1 MQPRDLKTPHDA
13 VLWLDRE
20 LEGVEQQL
28 LDKQVYSGRL
38 PDSYDFSATLRILRA
53 IGGNFLGEPDEPT
66 RLIGFIPER
75 GAVYSDLKRMLVS
88 QKANLTG
95 VPAGFTLTN
104 ISYSYRGQD
113 ADAPDSVLAYFHAV
127 KLCRLLTELADYA
140 THGDLCLHFLVRP
153 EARFAISL
161 EYGSEDLRVLPELD
175 SFRAE
180 YIDEDFHRAEKHAI
194 ARDALAELAS
204 GSGELTIRQLVQG
217 FSNYV
222 RNVRASYALLLSKF
236 TAASVAK
243 EIAKQNLD
251 DSLRLNKS
259 FSDIQNQLLAL
270 PAALLVA
277 GASIAY
283 DAPFKNISVL
293 IGISIFV
300 ALMWMLIA
308 NQENSVSAI
317 GREIEVRKAEL
328 AAQPDVVSEPHRQA
342 FRDLHARVD
351 HQLNVLVAVRI
362 AVAIVFLSVVYMAV
376 DGLSSG
382 AVTSSVLTFARAT
395 QSLLGPTGL

>member
-13 VLWLDRE
+13 VLWLRKE
-20 LEGVEQQL
+20 LEEVGQHPLDSQL
-28 LDKQVYSGRL
+28 SSGRL
-38 PDSYDFSATLRILRA
+38 PDSYSFSATLQSLNA
-53 IGGNFLGEPDEPT
+53 LGGTFLVEADESSRKINFS
-66 RLIGFIPER
+66 PER

-95 VPAGFTLTN
+95 APAAFTLTN
-104 ISYSYRGQD
+104 IGYSYRGLD
-113 ADAPDSVLAYFHAV
+113 VDVPDSVLAYFHAV
-127 KLCRLLTELADYA
+127 KLCRLLSELADYP
-140 THGDLCLHFLVRP
+140 THGDLCLHFIVRP
-153 EARFAISL
+153 DARFKISL

-204 GSGELTIRQLVQG
+204 GSGELTIRQLVHG

-277 GASIAY
+277 GASIGY

-308 NQENSVSAI
+308 NQQNSVTSI
-317 GREIEVRKAEL
+317 GREIETRELEL
-328 AAQPDVVSEPHRQA
+328 AAQPDAVSEPHRQA
-342 FRDLHARVD
+342 FRDLYARVR
-351 HQLNVLVAVRI
+351 HQLDVLVVVRV
-362 AVAIVFLSVVYMAV
+362 AVAIVFLSVVFMAV

-382 AVTSSVLTFARAT
+382 AITSAVSAFARAA
-395 QSLLGPTGL
+395 QSLLWPAG